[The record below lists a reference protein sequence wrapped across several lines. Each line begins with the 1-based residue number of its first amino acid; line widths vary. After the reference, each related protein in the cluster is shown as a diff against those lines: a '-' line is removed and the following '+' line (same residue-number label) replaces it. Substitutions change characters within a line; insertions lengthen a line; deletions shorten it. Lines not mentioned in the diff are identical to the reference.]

1 MLTTAVLVCTIGIVI
16 IVLYLKGKADR
27 ATGLAEQAAQA
38 ETKVRALEV
47 SADAARN
54 HQREQDI
61 EEASKVTDV
70 RGAVDFLV
78 GGLHP

>member
-1 MLTTAVLVCTIGIVI
+1 VLTTAVLVCTIGIVI

>member
-1 MLTTAVLVCTIGIVI
+1 M
-16 IVLYLKGKADR
+16 LYLKGRADR

-54 HQREQDI
+54 LQREQDI